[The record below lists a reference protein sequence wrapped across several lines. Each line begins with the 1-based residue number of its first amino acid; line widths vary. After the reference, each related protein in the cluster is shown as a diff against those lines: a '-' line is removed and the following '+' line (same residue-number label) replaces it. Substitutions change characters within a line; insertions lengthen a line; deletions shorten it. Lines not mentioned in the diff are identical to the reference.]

1 MPEFYHHFAVSGVA
15 TWLWLP
21 PLVAFAVSFFTAMVG
36 ISGAFLLLPF
46 QVSVLH
52 YGTPSVSATNLV
64 YNLLATPGGIY
75 RYLREGRLLWPLAL
89 VISLGSLPGIAIGFG
104 LRVTW
109 LADAGRFQVFVGAVL
124 AYLAYR
130 ILAEFLP
137 WTKPHQPPPASKT
150 GSEVGTRIENVR
162 VLAGRLLFDFQGQ
175 GHDFSLAGMF
185 LLALAVGVVGGVYG
199 IGGGAI
205 IAPFCVTLFRL
216 PIYVV
221 AGAALTGT
229 LVSSLAG
236 VAFYSLLPA
245 PPGMQTQPDWA
256 LGLLFGLGGLA
267 GMFAGAGLQ
276 KHVPQR
282 ALKVLLGTLLGGGA
296 LRYLAAGF

>member
-1 MPEFYHHFAVSGVA
+1 VIDLYAHFPVSGVE

-21 PLVAFAVSFFTAMVG
+21 PLLAFVVSFFTSMAGV
-36 ISGAFLLLPF
+36 SGAFLLLPF

-52 YGTPSVSATNLV
+52 YTAPSVSATNLV

-89 VISLGSLPGIAIGFG
+89 VISIGSLPGIALGYV
-104 LRVTW
+104 LRVSW
-109 LADAGRFQVFVGAVL
+109 LADTARFQVFVGGVL
-124 AYLAYR
+124 AYIAYR
-130 ILAEFLP
+130 TLADYLP
-137 WTKPHQPPPASKT
+137 WPRRTATASDPPAS
-150 GSEVGTRIENVR
+150 GTMAIGNVR
-162 VLAGRLLFDFQGQ
+162 REGGSLLFEFQGQ
-175 GHDFSLAGMF
+175 RHRFSLAGMSV
-185 LLALAVGVVGGVYG
+185 LALAVGVVGGIYG

-205 IAPFCVTLFRL
+205 IAPFCVAIFRL
-216 PIYVV
+216 PIHVV

-229 LVSSLAG
+229 LVSSVAG

-245 PPGMQTQPDWA
+245 PGGMATQPDWA

-267 GMFAGAGLQ
+267 GMYAGAGFQ

-282 ALKVLLGTLLGGGA
+282 ALKILLGTLLAAVA
-296 LRYLAAGF
+296 LRYLASGF

>member
-1 MPEFYHHFAVSGVA
+1 MPVLYHHFAVSGVE

-21 PLVAFAVSFFTAMVG
+21 PLVAFVVSIFTSMAGV
-36 ISGAFLLLPF
+36 SGAFLLLPF

-52 YGTPSVSATNLV
+52 FTAPSVSATNLV

-75 RYLREGRLLWPLAL
+75 RYFREGRLLWPLAL
-89 VISLGSLPGIAIGFG
+89 VISLGSLPGIAIGYG

-109 LADAGRFQVFVGAVL
+109 LAEAGRFQIFVGAVL
-124 AYLAYR
+124 AYIAYR
-130 ILAEFLP
+130 TLAEFLP
-137 WTKPHQPPPASKT
+137 VRKKQGNQSVAEAPLPA
-150 GSEVGTRIENVR
+150 GARIGNVQLQR
-162 VLAGRLLFDFQGQ
+162 GHLEFDFQGHRH
-175 GHDFSLAGMF
+175 GFSVAGMF
-185 LLALAVGVVGGVYG
+185 LLALMVGVVGGIYG

-205 IAPFCVTLFRL
+205 IAPFCVAIFRL

-229 LVSSLAG
+229 LVTSIAG

-245 PPGMQTQPDWA
+245 PPGLHTQPDWA

-267 GMFAGAGLQ
+267 GMYAGAGFQ
-276 KHVPQR
+276 KRLPQK
-282 ALKVLLGTLLGGGA
+282 ALKVLLGVILAGVA
-296 LRYLAAGF
+296 LRYLTAGM